1 MNAGYETLI
10 VTFSDPIKVLDNI
23 FADAD
28 AWGTD
33 NLKGW
38 VEDYES
44 TRFTQINEHTAV
56 ITSEYNMPCVKE
68 WLTRCTA
75 IADMRESRTHGCSS
89 FTCPREM
96 MRPATSVTC
105 GAWEYPYTVMT
116 FGTRTHA
123 PLPSAPLNVCSKG

>member
-1 MNAGYETLI
+1 MSAGYETLI
-10 VTFSDPIKVLDNI
+10 VTFSDPIKVLDNM

-33 NLKGW
+33 SLKGW

-44 TRFTQINEHTAV
+44 TRFTQINGHTAV

-75 IADMRESRTHGCSS
+75 IPPTKRIFVWGGGGGGADPPPPHSIR
-89 FTCPREM
+89 
-96 MRPATSVTC
+96 
-105 GAWEYPYTVMT
+105 
-116 FGTRTHA
+116 
-123 PLPSAPLNVCSKG
+123 NN

>member
-1 MNAGYETLI
+1 MSAGYDTLI
-10 VTFSDPIKVLDNI
+10 VTFSDPIKVLDNM

-33 NLKGW
+33 SFKGW

-44 TRFTQINEHTAV
+44 TRFTQIDGHTAV

-75 IADMRESRTHGCSS
+75 IADMKE
-89 FTCPREM
+89 F
-96 MRPATSVTC
+96 
-105 GAWEYPYTVMT
+105 
-116 FGTRTHA
+116 
-123 PLPSAPLNVCSKG
+123 